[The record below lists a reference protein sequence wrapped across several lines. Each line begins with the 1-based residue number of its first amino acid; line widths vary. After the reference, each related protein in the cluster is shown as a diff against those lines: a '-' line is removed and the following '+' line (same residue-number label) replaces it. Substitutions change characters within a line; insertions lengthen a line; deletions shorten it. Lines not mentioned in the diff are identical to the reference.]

1 MSKAPT
7 KASQFLAAMK
17 QSEVPE
23 YEAPPAPLSESI
35 EEAAAPQTAVV
46 RELPRPKPPKVKLP
60 TRAGL
65 KHFGG
70 YLDDDTL
77 EKIALL
83 RMDADWYDS
92 TKCILDNLGD
102 RVVPGGIV
110 IVDDYYAWEGC
121 AVAVNEFA
129 AARKWRIQ
137 QSRYGGVCFVQV

>member
-7 KASQFLAAMK
+7 KAAQFLAAMK

-35 EEAAAPQTAVV
+35 EEAAAPPQTAVV

-60 TRAGL
+60 QRAGL

-83 RMDADWYDS
+83 RVRLRKDNSELIKQAIEDLYRKHNAKRVFGDA
-92 TKCILDNLGD
+92 
-102 RVVPGGIV
+102 
-110 IVDDYYAWEGC
+110 
-121 AVAVNEFA
+121 
-129 AARKWRIQ
+129 
-137 QSRYGGVCFVQV
+137 